1 MCTKLRT
8 CCRDG
13 GCCSWCCGC
22 CSRAWDALWAYWDSV
37 SDLVRW
43 QAVAAVVQWLT
54 AILMFAITDPDARVP
69 YYTLYWRRDEGF
81 SLTREGSAAVGY
93 YSAVFLLLSA
103 VNHTVCAVFHD
114 WYERAIVDNNCNP
127 VRWLEYFFSASIM
140 HVMIAQLCGVAEVHL
155 LFAVAVLTAT
165 TMTFGWLQEAAGP
178 VLRKEN
184 SAYSMASFWMGFVPW
199 AAQWA
204 IIGSHLGHAGSPP
217 WWVYL
222 LITLEGALDSLFA
235 AVMYASQR
243 GDKSFVSIE
252 MWYIGLS
259 LTAKQALAWVNF
271 GGTRSL

>member
-1 MCTKLRT
+1 MSRVAWRLGTRRVKLASNMKCDT
-8 CCRDG
+8 WWH
-13 GCCSWCCGC
+13 SA
-22 CSRAWDALWAYWDSV
+22 SP
-37 SDLVRW
+37 LVRLH
-43 QAVAAVVQWLT
+43 VCAALVQLVT
-54 AILMFAITDPDARVP
+54 ASALFAAIDRDARAPV
-69 YYTLYWRRDEGF
+69 YTLYWRREEGVA
-81 SLTREGSAAVGY
+81 LTREGSAIVGY

-114 WYERAIVDNNCNP
+114 WYERAIVDNSCNP
-127 VRWLEYFFSASIM
+127 VRWPEYFFSASIM
-140 HVMIAQLCGVAEVHL
+140 HVMIAQLCGVADVHL
-155 LFAVAVLTAT
+155 LFAVATLTAT

-178 VLRKEN
+178 ALRKEN

-204 IIGSHLGHAGSPP
+204 IISSHLGHAGSPP

-222 LITLEGALDSLFA
+222 LITLEGALDLLFA
-235 AVMYASQR
+235 AVMYTSQR
-243 GDKSFVSIE
+243 GDKSFVHIE